1 MYSVTFNSKA
11 NRYIVYK
18 NDREIGYCL
27 SQHQAITLLSK
38 HGLSEKDINYV
49 FSTCETVV

>member
-11 NRYIVYK
+11 NRYMVYQ

-27 SQHQAITLLSK
+27 SQHHAIKLLSQ